1 MADDKKEEEMKEEIT
16 SFMKKK
22 EYYDI
27 MGVERTASETEIKK
41 AYRALALRFHPDK
54 NKVEGNSE
62 VNLGAME
69 VFKNVSHAYS
79 VLTDPEKRSH
89 YDRFGPEDDRPRPR
103 NRAANPQEDY

>member
-1 MADDKKEEEMKEEIT
+1 MT
-16 SFMKKK
+16 
-22 EYYDI
+22 
-27 MGVERTASETEIKK
+27 TAPPRLAIRGLKK

-79 VLTDPEKRSH
+79 VLIDP
-89 YDRFGPEDDRPRPR
+89 
-103 NRAANPQEDY
+103 